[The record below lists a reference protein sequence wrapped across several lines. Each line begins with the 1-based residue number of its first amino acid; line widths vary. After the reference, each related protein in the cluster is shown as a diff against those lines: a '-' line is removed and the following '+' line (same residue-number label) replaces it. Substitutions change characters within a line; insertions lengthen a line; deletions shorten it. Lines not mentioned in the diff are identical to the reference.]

1 MGIQRSPTALGRKRV
16 EMFKSKMSNRAY
28 RNLVLTLGLAVSL
41 VAVSTVPSEMLAQ
54 TQNTAVPEKSRSRR
68 VTESEQPAP
77 SPTPTVA
84 PKEEAPQESD
94 EVVRVETNLTS
105 IFFTAADSN
114 KRFITTIKKEDVRV
128 LEDGQPQEIFT
139 FQQNLDLPLSIAI
152 LIDTSR
158 SEERTLPD
166 EKAAAR
172 AFLESVMHPE
182 RDEAAVVS
190 FTGEVTLEQGFT
202 GNLERLRRAVDRVE
216 FVTPSGT
223 YIGGGVVVDGRQG
236 TPPISDTNQT
246 MAGATAIWD
255 AVWATSNELLS
266 DSAENTRRAVILL
279 TDGYDTIS
287 QVKMH
292 EAIERAEKAD
302 ALIYAIGIGDSY
314 QGGVDEGSLRKIAEQ
329 TGGRAYFPQSERQL
343 RSAFVQIQQDL
354 REQYLVAY
362 SPSNKARDG
371 SYRRI
376 QIEVI
381 DPELRKQKLKLNYR
395 PGYFAKTA
403 DKELPAKRR
412 SYPQ

>member
-1 MGIQRSPTALGRKRV
+1 M
-16 EMFKSKMSNRAY
+16 
-28 RNLVLTLGLAVSL
+28 LGLIVAL
-41 VAVSTVPSEMLAQ
+41 VAGSVVPSQMFAQ
-54 TQNTAVPEKSRSRR
+54 TQTTPVPDKTRSRR
-68 VTESEQPAP
+68 VSDPAQPAA
-77 SPTPTVA
+77 SPTPTIA
-84 PKEEAPQESD
+84 PKEENPQDSED
-94 EVVRVETNLTS
+94 VVRVETNLTS

-114 KRFITTIKKEDVRV
+114 KRFINNLKKEDVRV

-172 AFLESVMHPE
+172 SFIEAVMHPE
-182 RDEAAVVS
+182 RDEAAIVS
-190 FTGEVTLEQGFT
+190 FTGDVTLEQGFT
-202 GNLERLRRAVDRVE
+202 GNLDRLRRAIDRVE
-216 FVTPSGT
+216 FVPPSG
-223 YIGGGVVVDGRQG
+223 YIGGGVVVGG
-236 TPPISDTNQT
+236 TPPISDQNQ
-246 MAGATAIWD
+246 MLAGSTAIWD
-255 AVWATSNELLS
+255 AVWASSNELLAI
-266 DSAENTRRAVILL
+266 SADNARRAIILL
-279 TDGYDTIS
+279 TDGEDTIS

-292 EAIERAEKAD
+292 EAIERAQKAD

-314 QGGVDEGSLRKIAEQ
+314 QGGVDAGSLRKITEQ
-329 TGGRAYFPQSERQL
+329 TGGRAYFPKSESEL
-343 RSAFVQIQQDL
+343 RSAFVQIQRDL

-403 DKELPAKRR
+403 DRDLPSKKRT
-412 SYPQ
+412 YP